1 MKKSKLIA
9 FLLAGAMALSLAA
22 CGGGGYV
29 DDTGSK
35 TDGGAGTGDGG
46 SGKEVFTLADD
57 EWYGTDLYQQDSW
70 SSGQGLIADPI
81 FTMDPKG
88 GDLLDGICTDLTTS
102 EDGLT
107 MTMTVPEGKF
117 YATGEQVEPEDVV
130 ASIEWGKEVSVYADG
145 YSNIESMEV
154 DGRQVILHLTEFR
167 SDLLYYLGEV
177 FMGVIDKD
185 QLDSLSK
192 DELMWQA
199 VPYGMYSVESYEP
212 GSGVT
217 LVANEGY
224 KTDNPL
230 VENKGAPAIKR
241 VEVKFNV
248 EDFTAIEE
256 LKAGNIDYINGITMD
271 GKRQLEAEDGITVAE
286 KTYPNIDYFEMNTD
300 KGAFADVAVRQ
311 AVALSINREA
321 LSELTDGAVLPAYSM
336 IFDSMQSFS
345 QEAKDY
351 FTANCANDPERAK
364 QILAD
369 AGYADSN
376 GDGYVDKN
384 GTNVEFT
391 FYSWSTGANVIVS
404 QGLQEQLKQVGIKM
418 NIEALDWNYIYE
430 NINNDE
436 YDAGIEWLEWA
447 EPILILNA
455 CYYDQNAPGNTDD
468 YYAAVADAAATVDA
482 DERIEKIGEIQ
493 KEMFANWN
501 IIPFYSEA
509 TYVAYNNYVKGIEIF
524 NGSLYWND
532 LSF

>member
-1 MKKSKLIA
+1 MKKEKVIA
-9 FLLAGAMALSLAA
+9 CLLAGVMALSLAA
-22 CGGGGYV
+22 CGGFT
-29 DDTGSK
+29 DDSEPSG
-35 TDGGAGTGDGG
+35 GGAGDGG
-46 SGKEVFTLADD
+46 DTGNAAKEVFTLADD

-70 SSGQGLIADPI
+70 SSGQGLIADTL
-81 FTMDPKG
+81 FTMDPEG
-88 GDLLDGICTDLTTS
+88 GDLLDGICTDLTPS

-107 MTMTVPEGKF
+107 LTMTVPEGKY

-154 DGRQVILHLTEFR
+154 DGRQVILHLSEFR

-185 QLDSLSK
+185 QLDTLSK

-230 VENKGAPAIKR
+230 VDNKGPAAIKKI
-241 VEVKFNV
+241 EVKFNM

-256 LKAGNIDYINGITMD
+256 LKAGNIDYINGITME
-271 GKRQLEAEDGITVAE
+271 GKQQLEAEAGVTVAE

-300 KGAFADVAVRQ
+300 KGAFADLAVRQ

-321 LSELTDGAVLPAYSM
+321 LCELTDGATLPAYSM
-336 IFDSMQSFS
+336 IYDTMQNFS
-345 QEAKDY
+345 QEAKDDFQKNY
-351 FTANCANDPERAK
+351 ANDPERAK

-369 AGYADSN
+369 AGYADSD
-376 GDGYVDKN
+376 GDGYVDKD
-384 GTNVEFT
+384 GKNVEFT
-391 FYSWSTGANVIVS
+391 FYSWSTGANVIVT

-455 CYYDQNAPGNTDD
+455 CYYDLNAPGNTDA
-468 YYAAVADAAATVDA
+468 YYEAIAGAAATVDV
-482 DERIEKIGEIQ
+482 DERIAKIGEIQ
-493 KEMFANWN
+493 KEMYENWN

-509 TYVAYNNYVKGIEIF
+509 TYVAYNNYVKGIDIF

>member
-1 MKKSKLIA
+1 MKKRTFLA
-9 FLLAGAMALSLAA
+9 FLLAAAMVLSLAA

-29 DDTGSK
+29 DDTPKNSGGS
-35 TDGGAGTGDGG
+35 DGGDAAPVKDTF
-46 SGKEVFTLADD
+46 VLADD

-70 SSGQGLIADPI
+70 TSGQTLIADAL
-81 FTMDPKG
+81 FTLDPKG
-88 GDLLDGICTDLTTS
+88 GDLLDGICTDLTAS

-107 MTMTVPEGKF
+107 LTMTVPEGKF

-154 DGRQVILHLTEFR
+154 DGRQVIMHLSEFR

-199 VPYGMYSVESYEP
+199 VPYGMYSVASYEP

-217 LVANEGY
+217 LVVNEGY

-230 VENKGAPAIKR
+230 VDNKGPAKIKN
-241 VEVKFNV
+241 VEVKFNM
-248 EDFTAIEE
+248 EDFTAVEE
-256 LKAGNIDYINGITMD
+256 LKAGNIDYINGISMD
-271 GKRQLEAEDGITVAE
+271 TKQQLEAVGGVTVAE

-300 KGAFADVAVRQ
+300 KGAFADIAVRQ

-321 LSELTDGAVLPAYSM
+321 LCELTDGAVMPAYSM
-336 IFDSMQSFS
+336 IFDTMQSFS

-351 FTANCANDPERAK
+351 FMANCANDPERAK

-376 GDGYVDKN
+376 GDGYVDKD
-384 GTNVEFT
+384 GKNVEFT

-455 CYYDQNAPGNTDD
+455 CYYDLNAPGNTDE
-468 YYAAVADAAATVDA
+468 YYAAVAEAAGTVDA
-482 DERIEKIGEIQ
+482 DERAAKIGEIQ
-493 KEMFANWN
+493 LEMFSNWN

-509 TYVAYNNYVKGIEIF
+509 TYVAYNDYLKGIDIF